1 MSAST
6 SASAAA
12 STSASMSASSVLG
25 PGAGRRGVH
34 SHGGVAGGTLAGA
47 SKGSGSSHAL
57 ETAPALETARALETA
72 PAPESALAPAPA
84 PDSALAYAPGPA
96 RESAPAHE
104 AAAPPVSVP
113 GPVHALPLATA
124 PPSPVAIPP
133 SAHPVDPVDEEVG
146 LVGLAYTRLREGDPG
161 GALAA
166 LDEHERRFP
175 NGKLAESRRVT
186 RVLALC
192 QAGRVA
198 ESRAERD
205 RFLSLYPHSPF
216 SNRVRSACADANPDS
231 KSH

>member
-1 MSAST
+1 LTTTTANTAPST
-6 SASAAA
+6 SI
-12 STSASMSASSVLG
+12 VLG
-25 PGAGRRGVH
+25 TGAGR
-34 SHGGVAGGTLAGA
+34 HGGHAHGSAGA
-47 SKGSGSSHAL
+47 TAVGGASTGNGSS
-57 ETAPALETARALETA
+57 PALETA
-72 PAPESALAPAPA
+72 PAPEST
-84 PDSALAYAPGPA
+84 LAYAPAPGSAP
-96 RESAPAHE
+96 ESAPAHE
-104 AAAPPVSVP
+104 SAVPPVSA
-113 GPVHALPLATA
+113 PVHAPPAAT
-124 PPSPVAIPP
+124 PSPVPTPP

-175 NGKLAESRRVT
+175 NGTLADSRRVT

-216 SNRVRSACADANPDS
+216 SNRVRSACADANTDS